1 MTIPKHI
8 AIIMDGNGRWAQKKG
23 LSRVFGHKAGV
34 KSVEEIIRAADEL
47 GVSVLTLYAFSTENW
62 KRPSAEINALF
73 EILKYFIK
81 KKLDELLRNNIRL
94 MSVGDITKLPPSA
107 AKEVKKAIE
116 RTSRNTGMILN
127 IALNY
132 GGRAEI
138 IRAVNGI
145 IADGKKSVDEK
156 SFESYLYT
164 AGLPDPDLII
174 RTSGEYRISNF
185 LIWQSAYSEFYVTD
199 VLWPDFGKK
208 ELLEAVAEY
217 KNRNRRFGN
226 L

>member
-81 KKLDELLRNNIRL
+81 KKLDGLLENNIRL
-94 MSVGDITKLPPSA
+94 MAVGDITKLPPSA
-107 AKEVKKAIE
+107 LKEVKKAVE

-208 ELLEAVAEY
+208 ELIEAVAEY

>member
-1 MTIPKHI
+1 MTIPEHI

-34 KSVEEIIRAADEL
+34 KSVEEIIRAADGL
-47 GVSVLTLYAFSTENW
+47 GVKVLTLYAFSTENW

-94 MSVGDITKLPPSA
+94 MAVGDITKLPPSA

-138 IRAVNGI
+138 IKAVNGM

-156 SFESYLYT
+156 TFESYLYT

-208 ELLEAVAEY
+208 ELIEAVAEY
-217 KNRNRRFGN
+217 KKRNRRFGN